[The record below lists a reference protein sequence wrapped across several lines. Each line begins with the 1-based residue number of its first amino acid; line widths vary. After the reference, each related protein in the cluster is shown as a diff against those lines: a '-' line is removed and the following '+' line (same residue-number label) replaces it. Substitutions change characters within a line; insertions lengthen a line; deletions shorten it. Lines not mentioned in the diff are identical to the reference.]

1 MSEEPPSNAALEDG
15 VVTPLRRRYEALQNG
30 LEAPRLMLRAGDG
43 CLSIPYY
50 EIGAIVLDLLAGTVR
65 FSIKDEEN
73 VTIQGRNL
81 EPIFDALH
89 RHGCSRVQEF
99 DARRFL
105 PPGNAND
112 PFVERID
119 VAKPKTKAKA
129 DEKA

>member
-1 MSEEPPSNAALEDG
+1 MSGEPPQDAALDDG
-15 VVTPLRRRYEALQNG
+15 VVTPLRKRYEALQTG
-30 LEAPRLMLRAGDG
+30 LDTPRLMLLVGDG
-43 CLSIPYY
+43 CVSIPYY
-50 EIGAIVLDLLAGTVR
+50 EIGAIVFDRVTGEVS

-73 VTIQGRNL
+73 VTIQGGNL
-81 EPIFDALH
+81 EPLFDALH
-89 RHGCSRVQEF
+89 RHGCSRVQAF

-119 VAKPKTKAKA
+119 VVKRKLKAKA